1 MLDALRKSVSGLIGG
16 GTQPQASAHGS
27 EDRTDQ
33 TLARW
38 MPMLQSPDDEAIEG
52 WETSVGRLRE
62 LIRENGITSGL
73 VQTQLDSV
81 IGPDLML
88 VPKPDYRYLRLSAEW
103 AREFSAE
110 VQTKWRSYAYDPEH
124 RIHAS
129 RVLDFPGLL
138 RQGYR
143 SRMMSGEIVATAE
156 WIERSN
162 WPYRTAVQPIDPERV
177 STPAGKIDD
186 PGLRH
191 GIVKDRFGAPVG
203 AFIRSAHPNDS
214 TNLRGQFRWRF
225 VRRETEFGRLQLI
238 HIFDQERPSQSR
250 GRTGLLSGI
259 KQIKMLERWQSTAMQ
274 AAIINSMYA
283 AVIES
288 SVDHPEVMAALGAQ
302 SESALSAYLT
312 DALEYHSGTDKVKFD
327 GSKIAHLFPG
337 EKLNMTSVKQPVAAF
352 EQFERAAL
360 RHIAAATN
368 TSYEQLSKDYT
379 NTTFSSARASML
391 EAWKFV
397 LSERYHVANRYAS
410 IIYTLWLEDAISSGE
425 IQVPG
430 GFGAF
435 MAPGAKRAFT
445 QAKWIGPGRE
455 EIDPVKRAN
464 ATGIDISLGLTSHEE
479 EAAERG
485 RHLEEIIDE
494 QVALYQNYLAKGV
507 PEETAR
513 RLVWGSENVKFEDSD
528 MVEEERRENAERTN
542 TGGNDE

>member
-1 MLDALRKSVSGLIGG
+1 MLDGLRNSLSRLVGTGTKPTASSYGG
-16 GTQPQASAHGS
+16 D
-27 EDRTDQ
+27 DRIDQ
-33 TLARW
+33 SLARW

-62 LIRENGITSGL
+62 LIRSNGITSGL

-88 VPKPDYRYLRLSAEW
+88 VPKPDYQYLGLGPEW
-103 AREFSAE
+103 AREFAAE
-110 VQTKWRSYAYDPEH
+110 VKTKWRAYAYDPEH
-124 RIHAS
+124 RMHAS
-129 RVLDFPGLL
+129 RVLDFPGII

-143 SRMMSGEIVATAE
+143 SRMMTGEITATAE
-156 WIERSN
+156 WIDRAN
-162 WPYRTAVQPIDPERV
+162 WPYRTAIQPFDPERM
-177 STPAGKIDD
+177 STPPDKIED

-191 GIVKDRFGAPVG
+191 GVVKDRFGAPVG
-203 AFIRSAHPNDS
+203 AFIRNAHPNVS
-214 TNLRGQFRWRF
+214 VNLRSQFRWRF
-225 VRRETEFGRLQLI
+225 VRRETDFGRLQLI
-238 HIFDQERPSQSR
+238 HLFDQERPGQSR

-259 KQIKMLERWQSTAMQ
+259 KQIKMLERWQGTAMQ

-288 SVDHPEVMAALGAQ
+288 SVDHPEIMAALGQQDGPLA
-302 SESALSAYLT
+302 AYMSQ
-312 DALEYHSGTDKVKFD
+312 ALEYHSGTDKVRWD

-337 EKLNMTSVKQPVAAF
+337 EKLNLMSAKQPVAAF

-360 RHIAAATN
+360 RQIAAATN
-368 TSYEQLSKDYT
+368 TSYEQLSKDYS
-379 NTTFSSARASML
+379 NTTYSSARASML

-397 LSERYHVANRYAS
+397 LSERHHVANAYAS
-410 IIYTLWLEDAISSGE
+410 IIYTLWLEDAISSGN
-425 IQVPG
+425 IRVPG
-430 GFGAF
+430 GLAAF
-435 MAPGAKRAFT
+435 LAPGNKRAFT

-464 ATGIDISLGLTSHEE
+464 GTRIDISLGLTSHEE

-494 QVALYQNYLAKGV
+494 QVALYQTYLEKGV

-513 RLVWGSENVKFEDSD
+513 RLVWGSENVEFEDSD
-528 MVEEERRENAERTN
+528 LEAQDRQERNERPAA
-542 TGGNDE
+542 

>member
-1 MLDALRKSVSGLIGG
+1 MHDIAPNGPRILDQHGHVISASSYGG
-16 GTQPQASAHGS
+16 

-33 TLARW
+33 SLARW
-38 MPMLQSPDDEAIEG
+38 MPMLQSPDDEVMDG

-62 LIRENGITSGL
+62 LIRTNGIASGL

-88 VPKPDYRYLRLSAEW
+88 VPKPDYRFLGLSSEW
-103 AREFSAE
+103 AREFSAM
-110 VQTKWRSYAYDPEH
+110 VQTKWRSFAYDPEH

-129 RVLDFPGLL
+129 RVLDFPGLI

-143 SRMMSGEIVATAE
+143 SRMMSGEITATAE
-156 WIERSN
+156 WIDRPN
-162 WPYRTAVQPIDPERV
+162 WPYRTAIQPFDPERM
-177 STPAGKIDD
+177 STPAGKTED

-191 GIVKDRFGAPVG
+191 GVVKDRFGAPVG
-203 AFIRSAHPNDS
+203 AYVRNSHPNDMINFS
-214 TNLRGQFRWRF
+214 QQLRWRF

-238 HIFDQERPSQSR
+238 HIFDQERPGQAR

-259 KQIKMLERWQSTAMQ
+259 KQLKMLERWQSTAMQ

-288 SVDHPEVMAALGAQ
+288 SVDNPEIMGALGTQDGALGSYMAQ
-302 SESALSAYLT
+302 
-312 DALEYHSGTDKVKFD
+312 ALEFHSGTNKVRWD

-337 EKLNMTSVKQPVAAF
+337 EKLNLMSAKQPVAAF

-360 RHIAAATN
+360 RYLAAATN
-368 TSYEQLSKDYT
+368 SSYEGLSKDYS
-379 NTTFSSARASML
+379 NTTYSSARASLL

-397 LSERYHVANRYAS
+397 LSERHHVANKYAS
-410 IIYTLWLEDAISSGE
+410 IIYTLWLEDAISSGNIE
-425 IQVPG
+425 VPG
-430 GFGAF
+430 GLKAF
-435 MAPGAKRAFT
+435 MAPGGKRAFS

-455 EIDPVKRAN
+455 EIDPVKRSN
-464 ATGIDISLGLTSHEE
+464 STKIDISLGLTSHEE

-485 RHLEEIIDE
+485 RHLDEIVDE
-494 QVALYQNYLAKGV
+494 QVALYETYLAKGV

-513 RLVWGSENVKFEDSD
+513 RLVWGTANVVYEDQEAELQD
-528 MVEEERRENAERTN
+528 ADERNER
-542 TGGNDE
+542 DAA

>member
-1 MLDALRKSVSGLIGG
+1 MLQGIRNKLSRITGG
-16 GTQPQASAHGS
+16 APAAQASGYGVR
-27 EDRTDQ
+27 DRTDEVLQ
-33 TLARW
+33 RW
-38 MPMLQSPDDEAIEG
+38 MPMLQSPDDESMDG

-88 VPKPDYRYLRLSAEW
+88 VPKPDYRALGLSADW
-103 AREFSAE
+103 AQQFAE
-110 VQTKWRSYAYDPEH
+110 QVRSKWLDFAYDPEN

-129 RVLDFPGLL
+129 KVLDFPGLI

-143 SRMMSGEIVATAE
+143 SRMMTGEITATAE
-156 WIERSN
+156 WIQREG
-162 WPYRTAVQPIDPERV
+162 WPYRTAIQPFDPERM
-177 STPAGKIDD
+177 STPTFKTED

-191 GIVKDRFGAPVG
+191 GVVKDRFGAPVG
-203 AFIRSAHPNDS
+203 AYIRNTHPHDS
-214 TNLRGQFRWRF
+214 VNLRGQFQWRF
-225 VRRETEFGRLQLI
+225 VRGRTPFGRLQLI
-238 HIFDQERPSQSR
+238 HLFDQERPGQSR

-288 SVDHPEVMAALGAQ
+288 SVDNPEVMGALGGQ
-302 SESALSAYLT
+302 DSALTSYLT
-312 DALEYHSGTDKVKFD
+312 DALEYHQGTNKIKFD
-327 GSKIAHLFPG
+327 GAKIAHLFPG
-337 EKLNMTSVKQPVAAF
+337 EKLDLQSAKQPVAAF

-397 LSERYHVANRYAS
+397 ISERHHVANRYAS

-425 IQVPG
+425 IEVPG
-430 GFGAF
+430 GLAAVL
-435 MAPGAKRAFT
+435 APGGKRAFT

-455 EIDPVKRAN
+455 EIDPVKRAK
-464 ATGIDISLGLTSHEE
+464 ATGVDISLGLTSHEE

-485 RHLEEIIDE
+485 RHLDEIIDE
-494 QVALYQNYLAKGV
+494 QVALYRKYQAKGV

-513 RLVWGSENVKFEDSD
+513 RLVWGSENVEFEDSD
-528 MVEEERRENAERTN
+528 LEAEERAEQ
-542 TGGNDE
+542 GGR